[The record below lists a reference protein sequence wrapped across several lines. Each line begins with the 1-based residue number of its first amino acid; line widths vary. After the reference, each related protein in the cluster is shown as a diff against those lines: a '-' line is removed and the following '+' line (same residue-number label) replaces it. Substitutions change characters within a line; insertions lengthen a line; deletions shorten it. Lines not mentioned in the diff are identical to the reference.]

1 MKSLALTTNWNWKKR
16 SSGEFILKQIMS
28 CKRFI
33 TDHKIVEISMGIGI
47 AFAVFFIPALVEA
60 AIGIEAGGKRI
71 HGTLVGVG
79 KWVIIVKGSIDCI
92 QSVLNGDVSKA
103 KQQFFGYL
111 LCFGIMLAL
120 PWALD
125 EVEGIF
131 Q

>member
-1 MKSLALTTNWNWKKR
+1 MMKIITLLKCPLGHYIPMVSKILPKGVVFVKK
-16 SSGEFILKQIMS
+16 SYKNFIINVLVTSAI
-28 CKRFI
+28 I
-33 TDHKIVEISMGIGI
+33 L
-47 AFAVFFIPALVEA
+47 IPAVVEA
-60 AIGIEAGGKRI
+60 AIGIEAGGRRI

-79 KWVIIVKGSIDCI
+79 KWVIIIKGSIDCI
-92 QSVLNGDVSKA
+92 QSVLNGDVAKA

-131 Q
+131 K

>member
-1 MKSLALTTNWNWKKR
+1 MKKFNKNFIIRLAVTMAV
-16 SSGEFILKQIMS
+16 ILIP
-28 CKRFI
+28 
-33 TDHKIVEISMGIGI
+33 TIVEASLGID
-47 AFAVFFIPALVEA
+47 
-60 AIGIEAGGKRI
+60 AGGRRI
-71 HGTLVGVG
+71 HATIVGVG

-92 QSVLNGDVSKA
+92 QSVLNGDVARA

-125 EVEGIF
+125 EVEGLF